1 MNYIKKIK
9 EVFNIENEFILN
21 STVENRTDNKSNDLI
36 LTGIASTTK
45 EPSLYGEIMTEEALQ
60 QMQEQ
65 AVNLPILEAHKGDGF
80 DNVIGVITNAYVENN
95 DLHIDFKILQN
106 HRQRIQ
112 ELLDNNV
119 PIGLS
124 IGAQAHIDQDTQQV
138 IGVTLIEVSL
148 TPVPANRVAHNTVRV
163 KEDYY
168 VGNCLHNICY
178 AMIKDNLN
186 MEDNNMV
193 EKEKKANPEVKDE
206 DSLTID
212 KVKDM
217 LDERFAE
224 EKEVLVATV
233 VEEVKTELKK
243 LNDKVEETFKIEDAV
258 KKEEK
263 KSKAKGESEEEEEEE
278 PKAGASEDNSES
290 EEKPEAEEEGEGE
303 GEGGASE
310 EEDEDKKKKDKKKVK
325 ESAPVI
331 DEDKIVESIT
341 ERILDSLGEKRDVT
355 GTKTEAALKNDSTE
369 KVEEAKPFTS
379 EEAAK
384 LIINDMNRRDPLAR
398 AINEAINQ

>member
-1 MNYIKKIK
+1 M
-9 EVFNIENEFILN
+9 FNIENKFVLN
-21 STVENRTDNKSNDLI
+21 SVVKNQTDNNNDDLI
-36 LTGIASTTK
+36 LTGIASTTR
-45 EPSLYGEIMTEEALQ
+45 EPSLYGEVMTEDALQ
-60 QMQEQ
+60 QMCQQ

-80 DNVIGVITNAYVENN
+80 DNVIGVITNAYVEDN

-106 HRQRIQ
+106 HRERIQ

-124 IGAQAHIDQDTQQV
+124 IGAQAMIEEDTQQV
-138 IGVTLIEVSL
+138 VGVTLIEVSL

-168 VGNCLHNICY
+168 TGDCLHGICY
-178 AMIKDNLN
+178 AMIKDNFKT
-186 MEDNNMV
+186 EDNNMA
-193 EKEKKANPEVKDE
+193 EEEKKVDVKEE

-258 KKEEK
+258 KNEK
-263 KSKAKGESEEEEEEE
+263 PKAKGESEKEDEEE
-278 PKAGASEDNSES
+278 PKADASD
-290 EEKPEAEEEGEGE
+290 EEKPEAEGEGE
-303 GEGGASE
+303 EGGASK
-310 EEDEDKKKKDKKKVK
+310 EEDEKKKDKEVK
-325 ESAPVI
+325 ASIEI

-355 GTKTEAALKNDSTE
+355 GTKTEVALKESTE
-369 KVEEAKPFTS
+369 EVEAKPFTS

>member
-112 ELLDNNV
+112 ELIDNNV

-178 AMIKDNLN
+178 AMIKDNFK

-193 EKEKKANPEVKDE
+193 EKEKKVNPEVKDE

-263 KSKAKGESEEEEEEE
+263 KSKAKGESEEEEEE

>member
-1 MNYIKKIK
+1 M
-9 EVFNIENEFILN
+9 FNIESKFILN
-21 STVENRTDNKSNDLI
+21 STVENKPDNNNDDLI

-45 EPSLYGEIMTEEALQ
+45 EPSLYGEIMTEDALQ
-60 QMQEQ
+60 QMCQQ

-80 DNVIGVITNAYVENN
+80 DNVIGVITNAYVEDN

-106 HRQRIQ
+106 HRERIQ

-124 IGAQAHIDQDTQQV
+124 IGAQAMIEEDTQQV
-138 IGVTLIEVSL
+138 VGVTLIEVSL
-148 TPVPANRVAHNTVRV
+148 TPVPANRVAHNTVKV

-168 VGNCLHNICY
+168 TGDCLHGICY

-193 EKEKKANPEVKDE
+193 EEEKKANPEVKEE

-258 KKEEK
+258 KNEK
-263 KSKAKGESEEEEEEE
+263 PKAKGKSEKEEEEE

-290 EEKPEAEEEGEGE
+290 EEKPEAEGEE
-303 GEGGASE
+303 EGGASE

-331 DEDKIVESIT
+331 DEDKIIESIT
-341 ERILDSLGEKRDVT
+341 ERILDSLGEKRDVSN
-355 GTKTEAALKNDSTE
+355 TKTEAVLKESADTQE
-369 KVEEAKPFTS
+369 DEVKPFTS

>member
-1 MNYIKKIK
+1 M
-9 EVFNIENEFILN
+9 FNIENKFILN
-21 STVENRTDNKSNDLI
+21 STVENKPDNNNDDLI

-45 EPSLYGEIMTEEALQ
+45 EPSLYGEVMTEDALQ
-60 QMQEQ
+60 QMCEQ

-80 DNVIGVITNAYVENN
+80 DNVIGVITNAYVEDN

-124 IGAQAHIDQDTQQV
+124 IGAQAMIEEDTQQV

-168 VGNCLHNICY
+168 TGDCLHGICY

-186 MEDNNMV
+186 MEDNNMA
-193 EKEKKANPEVKDE
+193 EEEKKVKSEEVVKE
-206 DSLTID
+206 ENDSLTID

-263 KSKAKGESEEEEEEE
+263 KPKEKGESEEEE
-278 PKAGASEDNSES
+278 PKAD
-290 EEKPEAEEEGEGE
+290 EEKPEAEEEGE

-310 EEDEDKKKKDKKKVK
+310 EEDEDKKKKDKKEVK

-355 GTKTEAALKNDSTE
+355 STKTEAALKESTE
-369 KVEEAKPFTS
+369 EVAEAKPFTS

-384 LIINDMNRRDPLAR
+384 LIINDMNKRDPLAR

>member
-1 MNYIKKIK
+1 M
-9 EVFNIENEFILN
+9 FNIENKFVLN
-21 STVENRTDNKSNDLI
+21 SVVKNQTDNNNDDLI

-45 EPSLYGEIMTEEALQ
+45 EPSLYGEVMTEDALQ
-60 QMQEQ
+60 QMCEQ

-80 DNVIGVITNAYVENN
+80 DNVIGVITNAYVEDN

-106 HRQRIQ
+106 HQQRIQ

-124 IGAQAHIDQDTQQV
+124 IGAQAMIEEDTQQV
-138 IGVTLIEVSL
+138 VGVTLIEVSL

-168 VGNCLHNICY
+168 TGDCLHGICY

-193 EKEKKANPEVKDE
+193 EEEKKANPEVKDE

-263 KSKAKGESEEEEEEE
+263 KPKAKGGASEEEEEE
-278 PKAGASEDNSES
+278 PKANGESEEKPEGES

-303 GEGGASE
+303 GGASKE
-310 EEDEDKKKKDKKKVK
+310 EEEDKKKKDKKKVK

-355 GTKTEAALKNDSTE
+355 GTKTEAALKNDSTTE
-369 KVEEAKPFTS
+369 VEEAKPFTS

>member
-1 MNYIKKIK
+1 M
-9 EVFNIENEFILN
+9 FNIKNKFILN
-21 STVENRTDNKSNDLI
+21 STVENKPDNESDELI

-45 EPSLYGEIMTEEALQ
+45 EPSLYGEVMTEEALN
-60 QMQEQ
+60 QMCQQ

-80 DNVIGVITNAYVENN
+80 DNVIGVITNAYVEDN

-124 IGAQAHIDQDTQQV
+124 IGAQAMIEEDTQQV

-168 VGNCLHNICY
+168 TGDCLHGICY

-186 MEDNNMV
+186 MEDNNMTG
-193 EKEKKANPEVKDE
+193 EEKKVKSEEEVKE
-206 DSLTID
+206 EEPLTID
-212 KVKDM
+212 KVKEM

-224 EKEVLVATV
+224 EKEALVATV

-243 LNDKVEETFKIEDAV
+243 EEEASEEKVEEAV
-258 KKEEK
+258 
-263 KSKAKGESEEEEEEE
+263 
-278 PKAGASEDNSES
+278 
-290 EEKPEAEEEGEGE
+290 EEKPEDEESKEGGSEGEGD
-303 GEGGASE
+303 SE
-310 EEDEDKKKKDKKKVK
+310 EDKEIKDA
-325 ESAPVI
+325 APVI
-331 DEDKIVESIT
+331 NEDKIIESIT

-355 GTKTEAALKNDSTE
+355 STKTEAALKNDSTE
-369 KVEEAKPFTS
+369 EVEEAKPFTS

-384 LIINDMNRRDPLAR
+384 LIINDMNRKDPLTR

>member
-1 MNYIKKIK
+1 M
-9 EVFNIENEFILN
+9 FNIENKFVLN
-21 STVENRTDNKSNDLI
+21 SVVKNQTDNNNDDLI

-45 EPSLYGEIMTEEALQ
+45 EPSLYGEVMTEDALQ
-60 QMQEQ
+60 QMCQQ

-80 DNVIGVITNAYVENN
+80 DNVIGVITNAYVEDN

-106 HRQRIQ
+106 HRERIQ
-112 ELLDNNV
+112 ELIDNNV

-124 IGAQAHIDQDTQQV
+124 IGAQAMIEEDTQQV
-138 IGVTLIEVSL
+138 VGVTLIEVSL
-148 TPVPANRVAHNTVRV
+148 TPVPANRVAHNTVKV

-168 VGNCLHNICY
+168 TGDCLHGICY
-178 AMIKDNLN
+178 QMIKDNLN

-193 EKEKKANPEVKDE
+193 EEEKKANPEVKEE

-263 KSKAKGESEEEEEEE
+263 KSKAKGESEEEEDEE

-290 EEKPEAEEEGEGE
+290 EEKPEAEGE
-303 GEGGASE
+303 GEGGASKEEE
-310 EEDEDKKKKDKKKVK
+310 EEDDKKKKDKKEVK

-369 KVEEAKPFTS
+369 EVEEAKPFTS

>member
-1 MNYIKKIK
+1 M
-9 EVFNIENEFILN
+9 FNIENKFVLN
-21 STVENRTDNKSNDLI
+21 SVVKNQTDNNNDDLI

-45 EPSLYGEIMTEEALQ
+45 EPSLYGEVMTEDALQ
-60 QMQEQ
+60 QMCEQ

-80 DNVIGVITNAYVENN
+80 DNVIGVITNAYVEDN

-106 HRQRIQ
+106 HRERIQ

-124 IGAQAHIDQDTQQV
+124 IGAQAMIEEDTQQV
-138 IGVTLIEVSL
+138 VGVTLIEVSL
-148 TPVPANRVAHNTVRV
+148 TPVPANRVAHNTVKV

-168 VGNCLHNICY
+168 TGDCLHGICY
-178 AMIKDNLN
+178 AMIKDNFK
-186 MEDNNMV
+186 MEDNNMAD
-193 EKEKKANPEVKDE
+193 EEKKVKSEDVKEE

-258 KKEEK
+258 KKEEEK
-263 KSKAKGESEEEEEEE
+263 KPKAKGESEEEEEE

-290 EEKPEAEEEGEGE
+290 EEKPEAEGEE
-303 GEGGASE
+303 EGGASE

-355 GTKTEAALKNDSTE
+355 GTKTETALKNDSTE
-369 KVEEAKPFTS
+369 EVEEAKPFTS

>member
-1 MNYIKKIK
+1 M
-9 EVFNIENEFILN
+9 FNIENEFILN

-95 DLHIDFKILQN
+95 DLHIYFKILQN

-112 ELLDNNV
+112 ELIDNNV

-148 TPVPANRVAHNTVRV
+148 TPVPANRVAHNTVKV

-186 MEDNNMV
+186 MEDNNMA
-193 EKEKKANPEVKDE
+193 EEEKKTNPEVKEE

-224 EKEVLVATV
+224 EKEVLIATV

-258 KKEEK
+258 KGEK
-263 KSKAKGESEEEEEEE
+263 KPKEEEE
-278 PKAGASEDNSES
+278 PKAGASD
-290 EEKPEAEEEGEGE
+290 EEKPEAEGEGE
-303 GEGGASE
+303 GEGASE
-310 EEDEDKKKKDKKKVK
+310 EEEDDKKKKDKKEVK

-331 DEDKIVESIT
+331 DEDKIIESIT

-355 GTKTEAALKNDSTE
+355 GTKTEAALKESTE
-369 KVEEAKPFTS
+369 EVADEVKPFTS

>member
-1 MNYIKKIK
+1 M
-9 EVFNIENEFILN
+9 FNIENEFILN

-80 DNVIGVITNAYVENN
+80 DNVIGVIINAYVENN

-148 TPVPANRVAHNTVRV
+148 TPVPANRVAHNTVKV

-193 EKEKKANPEVKDE
+193 EEEKKTNPEVKEE

-224 EKEVLVATV
+224 EKEVLIATV

-258 KKEEK
+258 KGEK
-263 KSKAKGESEEEEEEE
+263 KPKAKGESEEEEEEE
-278 PKAGASEDNSES
+278 PKAGASD
-290 EEKPEAEEEGEGE
+290 EEKPEAEGEGE
-303 GEGGASE
+303 GEGASE
-310 EEDEDKKKKDKKKVK
+310 EEDDNKKKKDKKEVK

-331 DEDKIVESIT
+331 DEDKIIESIT

-355 GTKTEAALKNDSTE
+355 GTKTEAALKESTE
-369 KVEEAKPFTS
+369 EVADEVKPFTS

>member
-1 MNYIKKIK
+1 MKNK
-9 EVFNIENEFILN
+9 FILN
-21 STVENRTDNKSNDLI
+21 AAVENKTSNESNDLI
-36 LTGIASTTK
+36 LTGIATTTK

-60 QMQEQ
+60 QMKEQ

-80 DNVIGVITNAYVENN
+80 DNVIGVITNAYVEDN

-106 HRQRIQ
+106 HRERIQ

-124 IGAQAHIDQDTQQV
+124 IGAQAMIEEDTQQV
-138 IGVTLIEVSL
+138 VGVTLIEVSL

-168 VGNCLHNICY
+168 TGDCLHGICY

-186 MEDNNMV
+186 MEDNNMA
-193 EKEKKANPEVKDE
+193 EEEKKVKSEDVKE
-206 DSLTID
+206 ENDSLTID

-263 KSKAKGESEEEEEEE
+263 KSKAKGESEEEEEE

-290 EEKPEAEEEGEGE
+290 EEKPEAEGEE
-303 GEGGASE
+303 EGGASE
-310 EEDEDKKKKDKKKVK
+310 EEDEDKKKKDKKEVK

-369 KVEEAKPFTS
+369 EVEEAKSFTS

>member
-1 MNYIKKIK
+1 M
-9 EVFNIENEFILN
+9 FNIESKFILN
-21 STVENRTDNKSNDLI
+21 STVENKPDNNNDDLI

-45 EPSLYGEIMTEEALQ
+45 EPSLYGEVMTEDALQ
-60 QMQEQ
+60 QMCEQ

-80 DNVIGVITNAYVENN
+80 DNVIGVITNAYVEDN

-124 IGAQAHIDQDTQQV
+124 IGAQAMIEEDTQQV

-168 VGNCLHNICY
+168 TGDCLHGICY

-193 EKEKKANPEVKDE
+193 KEEKKANPENVKEE

-258 KKEEK
+258 KNEK
-263 KSKAKGESEEEEEEE
+263 PKAKGGASEEEEEEE
-278 PKAGASEDNSES
+278 PKAGASGGDNSES
-290 EEKPEAEEEGEGE
+290 EEKPEAEEEEGE
-303 GEGGASE
+303 GEGGATE
-310 EEDEDKKKKDKKKVK
+310 EEDKKKTEVK

-355 GTKTEAALKNDSTE
+355 GTKTEAALKESTE
-369 KVEEAKPFTS
+369 EVADEVKPFTS

-384 LIINDMNRRDPLAR
+384 LIINDMNKKDPLAR

>member
-1 MNYIKKIK
+1 M
-9 EVFNIENEFILN
+9 FNIENKFVLN
-21 STVENRTDNKSNDLI
+21 SVVKNQTDNNNDDLI

-45 EPSLYGEIMTEEALQ
+45 EPSLYGEVMTEDALQ
-60 QMQEQ
+60 QMCQQ

-80 DNVIGVITNAYVENN
+80 DNVIGVITNAYVEDN

-124 IGAQAHIDQDTQQV
+124 IGAQAMIEEDTQQV
-138 IGVTLIEVSL
+138 VGVTLIEVSL

-168 VGNCLHNICY
+168 TGDCLHGICY
-178 AMIKDNLN
+178 AMIKDNLK

-193 EKEKKANPEVKDE
+193 DEEKKANPEVKEE

-290 EEKPEAEEEGEGE
+290 EEKPEAEGE
-303 GEGGASE
+303 GEGGASKE
-310 EEDEDKKKKDKKKVK
+310 EEEEEDKKKKDKEVK
-325 ESAPVI
+325 ASIEI

-355 GTKTEAALKNDSTE
+355 STKTEAALKNDSTE
-369 KVEEAKPFTS
+369 EVEEAKPFTS

>member
-1 MNYIKKIK
+1 M
-9 EVFNIENEFILN
+9 FNIENKFVLN
-21 STVENRTDNKSNDLI
+21 SVVKNKPDNNNDDLI

-45 EPSLYGEIMTEEALQ
+45 EPSLYGEVMTEDALQ
-60 QMQEQ
+60 QMCEQ

-80 DNVIGVITNAYVENN
+80 DNVIGVITNAYVEDN

-124 IGAQAHIDQDTQQV
+124 IGAQAMIEEDTQQV

-168 VGNCLHNICY
+168 TGDCLHGICY

-186 MEDNNMV
+186 MEDNNMA
-193 EKEKKANPEVKDE
+193 EEEKKVKSEEVVKE
-206 DSLTID
+206 ENDSLTID

-263 KSKAKGESEEEEEEE
+263 KPKEKGESEEEE
-278 PKAGASEDNSES
+278 PKAD
-290 EEKPEAEEEGEGE
+290 EEKPEAEEEGE

-310 EEDEDKKKKDKKKVK
+310 EEDEDKKKKDKKEVK

-355 GTKTEAALKNDSTE
+355 GTKTEAVLKESTDTQE
-369 KVEEAKPFTS
+369 DEVKPFTS

-398 AINEAINQ
+398 AINEARNQ

>member
-1 MNYIKKIK
+1 M
-9 EVFNIENEFILN
+9 FNIESKFILN
-21 STVENRTDNKSNDLI
+21 STVENKPDNKSDELI

-45 EPSLYGEIMTEEALQ
+45 EPSLYGEIMTEDALQ
-60 QMQEQ
+60 QMQKQ

-80 DNVIGVITNAYVENN
+80 DNVIGVITNAYVEDN

-112 ELLDNNV
+112 ELIDNNV

-124 IGAQAHIDQDTQQV
+124 IGAQAMIEEDTQQV

-148 TPVPANRVAHNTVRV
+148 TPVPANRVAHNTVKV

-168 VGNCLHNICY
+168 IGNCLHNICY
-178 AMIKDNLN
+178 TMIKDNLN
-186 MEDNNMV
+186 MEDNNMAE
-193 EKEKKANPEVKDE
+193 EKNKVKSEEVVVKEE

-258 KKEEK
+258 KKEEEK
-263 KSKAKGESEEEEEEE
+263 KPKAKGESEEEEEE

-290 EEKPEAEEEGEGE
+290 EEKPEAEGEG
-303 GEGGASE
+303 ASKE
-310 EEDEDKKKKDKKKVK
+310 EEDKKKKEVK
-325 ESAPVI
+325 ASIEI

-341 ERILDSLGEKRDVT
+341 ERILDSLGEKRDVSD
-355 GTKTEAALKNDSTE
+355 TKTEAALKNDSTE
-369 KVEEAKPFTS
+369 EVEEAKPFTS

>member
-1 MNYIKKIK
+1 M
-9 EVFNIENEFILN
+9 FNIENKFVLN
-21 STVENRTDNKSNDLI
+21 SVVKNNQTDNNNDDLI

-45 EPSLYGEIMTEEALQ
+45 EPSLYGEIMTEDALE
-60 QMQEQ
+60 QMCQQ

-80 DNVIGVITNAYVENN
+80 DNVIGVITNAYVEDN

-106 HRQRIQ
+106 HRERIQ

-124 IGAQAHIDQDTQQV
+124 IGAQAMIEEDTQQV
-138 IGVTLIEVSL
+138 VGVTLIEVSL

-168 VGNCLHNICY
+168 TGDCLHGICY
-178 AMIKDNLN
+178 AMIKDNFKTEDKN
-186 MEDNNMV
+186 MAE
-193 EKEKKANPEVKDE
+193 EEKKVNPEVKE
-206 DSLTID
+206 EEPLTID
-212 KVKDM
+212 KVKEM

-224 EKEVLVATV
+224 EKESLVATV

-243 LNDKVEETFKIEDAV
+243 EEEA
-258 KKEEK
+258 
-263 KSKAKGESEEEEEEE
+263 SEEEIKEEVKEKPEEEEKE
-278 PKAGASEDNSES
+278 PKAGASD
-290 EEKPEAEEEGEGE
+290 EEPEAEGEGE
-303 GEGGASE
+303 GEGASKE
-310 EEDEDKKKKDKKKVK
+310 EEDEDKKKKEVK

-331 DEDKIVESIT
+331 DEDKIIESIT

-355 GTKTEAALKNDSTE
+355 GTKTEVALKESTTE
-369 KVEEAKPFTS
+369 VADEVKPFTS

-384 LIINDMNRRDPLAR
+384 LIINDMNKKDPLAR
-398 AINEAINQ
+398 AINEALNQ

>member
-1 MNYIKKIK
+1 M
-9 EVFNIENEFILN
+9 FNIENKFVLN
-21 STVENRTDNKSNDLI
+21 SVVKNQTDNNNDDLI

-45 EPSLYGEIMTEEALQ
+45 EPSLYGEVMTEDALQ
-60 QMQEQ
+60 QMCEQ

-80 DNVIGVITNAYVENN
+80 DNVIGVITNAYVEDN

-124 IGAQAHIDQDTQQV
+124 IGAQAMIEEDTQQV
-138 IGVTLIEVSL
+138 VGVTLIEVSL

-168 VGNCLHNICY
+168 TGDCLHGICY
-178 AMIKDNLN
+178 AMIKDNFKT
-186 MEDNNMV
+186 EENNMA
-193 EKEKKANPEVKDE
+193 EEEKKVNPEEVVKE
-206 DSLTID
+206 ENDSLTID

-263 KSKAKGESEEEEEEE
+263 KSKAKGESEEEEDEE

-290 EEKPEAEEEGEGE
+290 EEKPEAEGEAEGEG
-303 GEGGASE
+303 ASK
-310 EEDEDKKKKDKKKVK
+310 EEDEDKNKKDKKEVK

-369 KVEEAKPFTS
+369 EVADEVKPFTS

>member
-1 MNYIKKIK
+1 M
-9 EVFNIENEFILN
+9 ENKFILN
-21 STVENRTDNKSNDLI
+21 SRVENRTDNKSDDLI

-45 EPSLYGEIMTEEALQ
+45 EPSLYGEIMSEDALQ
-60 QMQEQ
+60 QMCQQ

-80 DNVIGVITNAYVENN
+80 DNVIGVITNAYVEDN

-124 IGAQAHIDQDTQQV
+124 IGAQAMIEEDTQQV

-168 VGNCLHNICY
+168 TGDCLHGICY

-186 MEDNNMV
+186 MEDNNMI
-193 EKEKKANPEVKDE
+193 EEEKKINPDEVKE

-212 KVKDM
+212 KLKEM

-258 KKEEK
+258 KKEEEK
-263 KSKAKGESEEEEEEE
+263 PKAKGESEEEEEE
-278 PKAGASEDNSES
+278 DES
-290 EEKPEAEEEGEGE
+290 EEKPEEEGEG
-303 GEGGASE
+303 ASE
-310 EEDEDKKKKDKKKVK
+310 EEDKKKKDKEVK
-325 ESAPVI
+325 ASIEI
-331 DEDKIVESIT
+331 DEDKIIDSIT
-341 ERILDSLGEKRDVT
+341 ERILDSLGEKRDVS
-355 GTKTEAALKNDSTE
+355 GTKTETALKES
-369 KVEEAKPFTS
+369 VEEEVEVKPFTS

-384 LIINDMNRRDPLAR
+384 LIINDMNRKDPLAR
-398 AINEAINQ
+398 AINEAINK

>member
-1 MNYIKKIK
+1 M
-9 EVFNIENEFILN
+9 FNIENKFVLN
-21 STVENRTDNKSNDLI
+21 SVVKNQTDNNNDDLI

-45 EPSLYGEIMTEEALQ
+45 EPSLYGEVMTEDALQ
-60 QMQEQ
+60 QMCEQ

-80 DNVIGVITNAYVENN
+80 DNVIGVITNAYVEDN

-112 ELLDNNV
+112 ELIDNNV

-124 IGAQAHIDQDTQQV
+124 IGAQAMIEEDTQQV
-138 IGVTLIEVSL
+138 VGVTLIEVSL

-168 VGNCLHNICY
+168 TGDCLHGICY

-186 MEDNNMV
+186 MEDNNMA
-193 EKEKKANPEVKDE
+193 EEEKKVNPKVDVKEE

-212 KVKDM
+212 KVKNM

-243 LNDKVEETFKIEDAV
+243 LNGKVEETFKIEDAV
-258 KKEEK
+258 KEDK
-263 KSKAKGESEEEEEEE
+263 KKAKGESEEEEEEK
-278 PKAGASEDNSES
+278 PKAGASG
-290 EEKPEAEEEGEGE
+290 EEKPEAEEEGEG
-303 GEGGASE
+303 GASKE
-310 EEDEDKKKKDKKKVK
+310 EEDKKKKDKKEVK

-341 ERILDSLGEKRDVT
+341 ERILDSLGEKRNVT
-355 GTKTEAALKNDSTE
+355 GTKTEAALKNDSTTE
-369 KVEEAKPFTS
+369 VEEAKPFTS

>member
-1 MNYIKKIK
+1 M
-9 EVFNIENEFILN
+9 FNIKNKFVLN
-21 STVENRTDNKSNDLI
+21 SVVKNQTDNNNDDLI

-45 EPSLYGEIMTEEALQ
+45 EPSLYGEIMTEDALQ
-60 QMQEQ
+60 QMCQQ

-80 DNVIGVITNAYVENN
+80 ENVIGVITNAYVENN
-95 DLHIDFKILQN
+95 DLHIDFKILEN

-124 IGAQAHIDQDTQQV
+124 IGAQAMIDQDTQQV
-138 IGVTLIEVSL
+138 IGVTLIEVSI

-168 VGNCLHNICY
+168 TGDCLHGICY

-193 EKEKKANPEVKDE
+193 EEGKKVNPDVKEEN

-258 KKEEK
+258 KKEKGE
-263 KSKAKGESEEEEEEE
+263 SKAKGESEGDESKAKGKSDDDKD
-278 PKAGASEDNSES
+278 PKADASG
-290 EEKPEAEEEGEGE
+290 EEKPEGDESGEGE
-303 GEGGASE
+303 GASE
-310 EEDEDKKKKDKKKVK
+310 EDEEDDKKKKNR
-325 ESAPVI
+325 EIENSIEI
-331 DEDKIVESIT
+331 DEDKIINSIT
-341 ERILDSLGEKRDVT
+341 ERILDSLGEKRDVS

-369 KVEEAKPFTS
+369 EVEEAKPFTS

>member
-1 MNYIKKIK
+1 M
-9 EVFNIENEFILN
+9 FNIESKFILN
-21 STVENRTDNKSNDLI
+21 STVENKPDNNNDDLI

-45 EPSLYGEIMTEEALQ
+45 EPSLYGEVMTEDALQ
-60 QMQEQ
+60 QMCEQ

-80 DNVIGVITNAYVENN
+80 DNVIGVITNAYVEDN

-124 IGAQAHIDQDTQQV
+124 IGAQAMIEEDTQQV

-168 VGNCLHNICY
+168 TGDCLHGICY

-186 MEDNNMV
+186 MEDNNMA
-193 EKEKKANPEVKDE
+193 EEEKKVKSEEVVKE
-206 DSLTID
+206 ENDSLTID

-263 KSKAKGESEEEEEEE
+263 KPKAKGESEKEEEEE
-278 PKAGASEDNSES
+278 PKQTGTASEE
-290 EEKPEAEEEGEGE
+290 PEAEGEGE

-310 EEDEDKKKKDKKKVK
+310 EEDEDKKKKDKKEVK

-355 GTKTEAALKNDSTE
+355 GTKTEAVLKESTDTQE
-369 KVEEAKPFTS
+369 DEVKPFTS

-384 LIINDMNRRDPLAR
+384 LIINDMNKRDPLAR
-398 AINEAINQ
+398 AINEARNQ

>member
-1 MNYIKKIK
+1 M
-9 EVFNIENEFILN
+9 IEE
-21 STVENRTDNKSNDLI
+21 
-36 LTGIASTTK
+36 
-45 EPSLYGEIMTEEALQ
+45 
-60 QMQEQ
+60 
-65 AVNLPILEAHKGDGF
+65 
-80 DNVIGVITNAYVENN
+80 
-95 DLHIDFKILQN
+95 
-106 HRQRIQ
+106 
-112 ELLDNNV
+112 
-119 PIGLS
+119 
-124 IGAQAHIDQDTQQV
+124 DTQQV

-168 VGNCLHNICY
+168 TGDCLHGICY

-186 MEDNNMV
+186 MEDNNMA
-193 EKEKKANPEVKDE
+193 EEEKKVNPEDVKEE

-258 KKEEK
+258 KNEK
-263 KSKAKGESEEEEEEE
+263 PKAKGKSEEEEEE
-278 PKAGASEDNSES
+278 PKQTGTASEE
-290 EEKPEAEEEGEGE
+290 PEAEGEGE
-303 GEGGASE
+303 GEGGASKE
-310 EEDEDKKKKDKKKVK
+310 EEDKKKKQVK

-341 ERILDSLGEKRDVT
+341 ERILDSLGEKRNVT
-355 GTKTEAALKNDSTE
+355 GTKTEAALKESTE
-369 KVEEAKPFTS
+369 EVADEVKPFTS

-384 LIINDMNRRDPLAR
+384 LIINDMNKRDPLAR

>member
-1 MNYIKKIK
+1 M
-9 EVFNIENEFILN
+9 FNIKNKFVLN
-21 STVENRTDNKSNDLI
+21 SVVKNQTDNNNDDLI

-45 EPSLYGEIMTEEALQ
+45 EPSLYGEIMTEEALN
-60 QMQEQ
+60 QMCEQ

-80 DNVIGVITNAYVENN
+80 DNVIGVITNAYVEDN

-106 HRQRIQ
+106 HQERIQ
-112 ELLDNNV
+112 ELIDNNV

-124 IGAQAHIDQDTQQV
+124 IGAQAMIEEDTQQV
-138 IGVTLIEVSL
+138 VGITLIEVSL
-148 TPVPANRVAHNTVRV
+148 TPVPANRAAHNTVHV

-168 VGNCLHNICY
+168 TGDCLHGICY
-178 AMIKDNLN
+178 AMIKDN

-193 EKEKKANPEVKDE
+193 EEEKKTNPEVKEE

-224 EKEVLVATV
+224 EKEVLIATV

-258 KKEEK
+258 KGEK
-263 KSKAKGESEEEEEEE
+263 KPKAKGEGASEEEEEEE
-278 PKAGASEDNSES
+278 PKQTGTASD
-290 EEKPEAEEEGEGE
+290 EEPEEAEGEG
-303 GEGGASE
+303 ASKE
-310 EEDEDKKKKDKKKVK
+310 EEDEDKKKKEVK

-331 DEDKIVESIT
+331 DEDKIIESIT

-355 GTKTEAALKNDSTE
+355 GTKTEVALKNDSTE

-384 LIINDMNRRDPLAR
+384 LIINDMNKKDPLAR
-398 AINEAINQ
+398 AINEAMNQ

>member
-1 MNYIKKIK
+1 M
-9 EVFNIENEFILN
+9 FNIENKFVLN
-21 STVENRTDNKSNDLI
+21 SVVKNQTDNNKDDLI

-45 EPSLYGEIMTEEALQ
+45 EPSLYGEVMTEDALQ
-60 QMQEQ
+60 QMCEQ

-80 DNVIGVITNAYVENN
+80 DNVIGVITNAYVEDN

-106 HRQRIQ
+106 HRERIQ
-112 ELLDNNV
+112 ELIDNNV

-124 IGAQAHIDQDTQQV
+124 IGAQAMIEEDTQQV
-138 IGVTLIEVSL
+138 VGVTLIEVSL
-148 TPVPANRVAHNTVRV
+148 TPVPANRVAHNTVKV

-168 VGNCLHNICY
+168 TGDCLHGICY
-178 AMIKDNLN
+178 AMIKDNFK
-186 MEDNNMV
+186 MEDNNMAD
-193 EKEKKANPEVKDE
+193 EEKKVNPNVGEVKE
-206 DSLTID
+206 EEPLTID
-212 KVKDM
+212 KVKEM

-224 EKEVLVATV
+224 EKEALVATV

-243 LNDKVEETFKIEDAV
+243 QEEASEEEI
-258 KKEEK
+258 KEEVK
-263 KSKAKGESEEEEEEE
+263 EKPEEEEEEK

-290 EEKPEAEEEGEGE
+290 EEKPEAEGEG
-303 GEGGASE
+303 ASKE
-310 EEDEDKKKKDKKKVK
+310 EEDKKKKEVK
-325 ESAPVI
+325 ASIEI

-341 ERILDSLGEKRDVT
+341 ERILDSLGEKRDVSD
-355 GTKTEAALKNDSTE
+355 TKTEAALKNDSTE
-369 KVEEAKPFTS
+369 EVEEAKPFTS

>member
-1 MNYIKKIK
+1 M
-9 EVFNIENEFILN
+9 FNIKNKFILN
-21 STVENRTDNKSNDLI
+21 STVENKTDNKSDDLI

-45 EPSLYGEIMTEEALQ
+45 EPSLYGEIMSEDALQ
-60 QMQEQ
+60 QMCEQ

-80 DNVIGVITNAYVENN
+80 DNVIGVITNAYVEDN

-124 IGAQAHIDQDTQQV
+124 IGAQAMIEEGTQQV
-138 IGVTLIEVSL
+138 VGVTLIEVSL

-168 VGNCLHNICY
+168 TGDCLHGICY
-178 AMIKDNLN
+178 AMIKDNFK
-186 MEDNNMV
+186 MEDNNMA
-193 EKEKKANPEVKDE
+193 EEEKKVNPENVKEE

-258 KKEEK
+258 KKEEEK
-263 KSKAKGESEEEEEEE
+263 
-278 PKAGASEDNSES
+278 PKAGASGEEKPEGES

-303 GEGGASE
+303 GGASKE
-310 EEDEDKKKKDKKKVK
+310 EEDKKKKDKKKVK

-355 GTKTEAALKNDSTE
+355 GTKTEAALKNDSTTE
-369 KVEEAKPFTS
+369 VEEAKPFTS

-398 AINEAINQ
+398 AINEARNQ

>member
-1 MNYIKKIK
+1 M
-9 EVFNIENEFILN
+9 FNIKNKFVLN
-21 STVENRTDNKSNDLI
+21 SVVKNQTDNNNDDLI

-45 EPSLYGEIMTEEALQ
+45 EPSLYGEVMTEDALR
-60 QMQEQ
+60 QMCEQ

-80 DNVIGVITNAYVENN
+80 DNVIGVITNAYVEDN

-124 IGAQAHIDQDTQQV
+124 IGAQAMIEEDTQQV
-138 IGVTLIEVSL
+138 VGVTLIEVSL

-168 VGNCLHNICY
+168 TGDCLHGICY
-178 AMIKDNLN
+178 AMIKDN
-186 MEDNNMV
+186 MEDNNMAK
-193 EKEKKANPEVKDE
+193 EEKKVKSEEVKE
-206 DSLTID
+206 ENDSLTID

-258 KKEEK
+258 KKEDE
-263 KSKAKGESEEEEEEE
+263 KSKAKGESEEDEEE
-278 PKAGASEDNSES
+278 PKADASG
-290 EEKPEAEEEGEGE
+290 EEKPEAEGE
-303 GEGGASE
+303 GEGGASGE
-310 EEDEDKKKKDKKKVK
+310 EEDKKEVK

-341 ERILDSLGEKRDVT
+341 ERILDSLGEKRDVS
-355 GTKTEAALKNDSTE
+355 GTKTEAALQESTE
-369 KVEEAKPFTS
+369 EVADEVKPFTS

-384 LIINDMNRRDPLAR
+384 LIINDMNRKDPLAR

>member
-1 MNYIKKIK
+1 M
-9 EVFNIENEFILN
+9 FNIENEFILN

-80 DNVIGVITNAYVENN
+80 DNVIGVIINAYVENN

-112 ELLDNNV
+112 ELIDNNV

-148 TPVPANRVAHNTVRV
+148 TPVPANRVAHNTVKV

-193 EKEKKANPEVKDE
+193 EEEKKTNPEVKEE

-224 EKEVLVATV
+224 EKEVLIATV

-258 KKEEK
+258 KGEK
-263 KSKAKGESEEEEEEE
+263 KPKEEEE
-278 PKAGASEDNSES
+278 PKAGASD
-290 EEKPEAEEEGEGE
+290 EEKPEAEGEGE
-303 GEGGASE
+303 GEGASE
-310 EEDEDKKKKDKKKVK
+310 EEDDDKKKKDKKEVK

-331 DEDKIVESIT
+331 DEDKIIESIT

-355 GTKTEAALKNDSTE
+355 GTKTEAALKESTE
-369 KVEEAKPFTS
+369 EVADEVKPFTS

>member
-1 MNYIKKIK
+1 M
-9 EVFNIENEFILN
+9 FNIKDKFILN
-21 STVENRTDNKSNDLI
+21 STVENKTDNKSDDLI

-45 EPSLYGEIMTEEALQ
+45 EPSLYGEVMTEDALQ
-60 QMQEQ
+60 QMCQQ

-80 DNVIGVITNAYVENN
+80 DNVIGVITNAYVEDN

-124 IGAQAHIDQDTQQV
+124 IGAQAMIEEDTQQV

-148 TPVPANRVAHNTVRV
+148 TPVPANRVAHNTVKV

-168 VGNCLHNICY
+168 TGDCLHGICY

-186 MEDNNMV
+186 MEDNNMA
-193 EKEKKANPEVKDE
+193 EEEKKVKSEDVKE
-206 DSLTID
+206 ENDSLTID

-263 KSKAKGESEEEEEEE
+263 KPKAKGESEEGEEK
-278 PKAGASEDNSES
+278 PKAGASG
-290 EEKPEAEEEGEGE
+290 EEKPEAEGE

-310 EEDEDKKKKDKKKVK
+310 EEDDKKKKDKKEVK

-331 DEDKIVESIT
+331 DEDKIVNSIT

-369 KVEEAKPFTS
+369 EVEEAKPFTS

-384 LIINDMNRRDPLAR
+384 LIIKQFHIFFLLNYYQYVIVDIHLKL
-398 AINEAINQ
+398 Q

>member
-1 MNYIKKIK
+1 M
-9 EVFNIENEFILN
+9 FNIENKFVLN
-21 STVENRTDNKSNDLI
+21 SVVKNQTDNNNDDLI

-45 EPSLYGEIMTEEALQ
+45 EPSLYGEVMTEDALQ
-60 QMQEQ
+60 QMCEQ

-80 DNVIGVITNAYVENN
+80 DNVIGVITNAYVEDN

-106 HRQRIQ
+106 HRERIQ

-124 IGAQAHIDQDTQQV
+124 IGAQAMIEEDTQQV
-138 IGVTLIEVSL
+138 VGVTLIEVSL
-148 TPVPANRVAHNTVRV
+148 TPVPANRVAHNTVKV

-168 VGNCLHNICY
+168 TGDCLHGICY
-178 AMIKDNLN
+178 TMIKDNFK
-186 MEDNNMV
+186 MEDNNMAD
-193 EKEKKANPEVKDE
+193 EEKKVKSEDVKE
-206 DSLTID
+206 ENDSLTID

-258 KKEEK
+258 KKEEEK
-263 KSKAKGESEEEEEEE
+263 KPKAKGESEEEEEE

-290 EEKPEAEEEGEGE
+290 EEKPEAEGEE
-303 GEGGASE
+303 EGGASK

-355 GTKTEAALKNDSTE
+355 GTKTETALKNDSTE
-369 KVEEAKPFTS
+369 EVEEAKPFTS

>member
-1 MNYIKKIK
+1 
-9 EVFNIENEFILN
+9 
-21 STVENRTDNKSNDLI
+21 
-36 LTGIASTTK
+36 
-45 EPSLYGEIMTEEALQ
+45 MTEEALQ

-80 DNVIGVITNAYVENN
+80 DNVIGVIINAYVENN

-148 TPVPANRVAHNTVRV
+148 TPVPANRVAHNTVKV

-193 EKEKKANPEVKDE
+193 EEEKKTNPEVKEE

-224 EKEVLVATV
+224 EKEVLIATV

-258 KKEEK
+258 KGEK
-263 KSKAKGESEEEEEEE
+263 KPKEEEE
-278 PKAGASEDNSES
+278 PKAGASD
-290 EEKPEAEEEGEGE
+290 EEKPEAEGEGE
-303 GEGGASE
+303 GEGASE
-310 EEDEDKKKKDKKKVK
+310 EEDDDKKKKDKKEVK

-331 DEDKIVESIT
+331 DEDKIIESIT

-355 GTKTEAALKNDSTE
+355 GTKTEAALKESTE
-369 KVEEAKPFTS
+369 EVADEVKPFTS

>member
-1 MNYIKKIK
+1 MAEEEKK
-9 EVFNIENEFILN
+9 
-21 STVENRTDNKSNDLI
+21 
-36 LTGIASTTK
+36 
-45 EPSLYGEIMTEEALQ
+45 
-60 QMQEQ
+60 
-65 AVNLPILEAHKGDGF
+65 VNPKD
-80 DNVIGVITNAYVENN
+80 
-95 DLHIDFKILQN
+95 
-106 HRQRIQ
+106 
-112 ELLDNNV
+112 
-119 PIGLS
+119 
-124 IGAQAHIDQDTQQV
+124 
-138 IGVTLIEVSL
+138 
-148 TPVPANRVAHNTVRV
+148 V
-163 KEDYY
+163 KEE
-168 VGNCLHNICY
+168 N
-178 AMIKDNLN
+178 
-186 MEDNNMV
+186 
-193 EKEKKANPEVKDE
+193 

-258 KKEEK
+258 KKEE
-263 KSKAKGESEEEEEEE
+263 EE

-290 EEKPEAEEEGEGE
+290 EEKPEAEE
-303 GEGGASE
+303 GEGGASKE
-310 EEDEDKKKKDKKKVK
+310 EEDKKKKDKKEVK

-369 KVEEAKPFTS
+369 EVEEAKPFTS

>member
-1 MNYIKKIK
+1 M
-9 EVFNIENEFILN
+9 FNIKNKFILN
-21 STVENRTDNKSNDLI
+21 STVENKPDNKSDDLI

-45 EPSLYGEIMTEEALQ
+45 EPSLYGEIMTEDALQ
-60 QMQEQ
+60 QMCQQ
-65 AVNLPILEAHKGDGF
+65 AVNLPILESHKGDGL
-80 DNVIGVITNAYVENN
+80 DNVIGVITNAYVEDN
-95 DLHIDFKILQN
+95 DLHIDFKILSN
-106 HRQRIQ
+106 HRERI
-112 ELLDNNV
+112 EDLLNNGV

-124 IGAQAHIDQDTQQV
+124 IGAQGMIDTDTQQV
-138 IGVTLIEVSL
+138 IGITLLEVSL
-148 TPVPANRVAHNTVRV
+148 TPVPANRVAHNTVHV

-168 VGNCLHNICY
+168 TGDCLHGICY

-193 EKEKKANPEVKDE
+193 DEEKKTNPEVKE
-206 DSLTID
+206 KDSLTID
-212 KVKDM
+212 KIKDM

-258 KKEEK
+258 KEDK
-263 KSKAKGESEEEEEEE
+263 KKPKGEDEEEEK

-290 EEKPEAEEEGEGE
+290 EEKPEVEEGGE
-303 GEGGASE
+303 GEGGASKE
-310 EEDEDKKKKDKKKVK
+310 EEDKKKKENKKVK

-331 DEDKIVESIT
+331 DEDKIINSIT

-355 GTKTEAALKNDSTE
+355 GTKTETALKNDLTE
-369 KVEEAKPFTS
+369 EVEEAKPFTS

-384 LIINDMNRRDPLAR
+384 LIINDMNKRDPLAR

>member
-1 MNYIKKIK
+1 M
-9 EVFNIENEFILN
+9 FNIKNKFVLN
-21 STVENRTDNKSNDLI
+21 SVVKNQTDNNNDDLI

-45 EPSLYGEIMTEEALQ
+45 EPSLYGEIMTEDALQ
-60 QMQEQ
+60 QMCQQ

-80 DNVIGVITNAYVENN
+80 ENVIGVITNAYVENN
-95 DLHIDFKILQN
+95 DLHIDFKILEN

-124 IGAQAHIDQDTQQV
+124 IGAQAMIDQDTQQV
-138 IGVTLIEVSL
+138 IGVTLIEVSI

-168 VGNCLHNICY
+168 TGDCLHGICY

-193 EKEKKANPEVKDE
+193 EEGKKVNPDVKEEN

-212 KVKDM
+212 KIKDM

-224 EKEVLVATV
+224 EKEVLIATV

-258 KKEEK
+258 KKEKGE
-263 KSKAKGESEEEEEEE
+263 SKAKGESEEEDEE
-278 PKAGASEDNSES
+278 PKAKGEEPKGDASG
-290 EEKPEAEEEGEGE
+290 EEKPEAEGE

-310 EEDEDKKKKDKKKVK
+310 EEDDKKKKDKKEVK

-341 ERILDSLGEKRDVT
+341 EKILDSLGEKRDVT
-355 GTKTEAALKNDSTE
+355 GTKTEEALKNDSTE
-369 KVEEAKPFTS
+369 EVEEAKPFTS

>member
-1 MNYIKKIK
+1 
-9 EVFNIENEFILN
+9 
-21 STVENRTDNKSNDLI
+21 
-36 LTGIASTTK
+36 
-45 EPSLYGEIMTEEALQ
+45 
-60 QMQEQ
+60 
-65 AVNLPILEAHKGDGF
+65 
-80 DNVIGVITNAYVENN
+80 
-95 DLHIDFKILQN
+95 
-106 HRQRIQ
+106 
-112 ELLDNNV
+112 
-119 PIGLS
+119 
-124 IGAQAHIDQDTQQV
+124 
-138 IGVTLIEVSL
+138 
-148 TPVPANRVAHNTVRV
+148 
-163 KEDYY
+163 
-168 VGNCLHNICY
+168 
-178 AMIKDNLN
+178 
-186 MEDNNMV
+186 MV
-193 EKEKKANPEVKDE
+193 EEEKKANPEVKEE

-263 KSKAKGESEEEEEEE
+263 KSKAKGESEEKEDEE

-290 EEKPEAEEEGEGE
+290 EEKPEAEGE
-303 GEGGASE
+303 GEGGASKEEE
-310 EEDEDKKKKDKKKVK
+310 EEDDKKKKDKKEVK

-369 KVEEAKPFTS
+369 EVEEAKPFTS

>member
-1 MNYIKKIK
+1 M
-9 EVFNIENEFILN
+9 FNIENKFVLN
-21 STVENRTDNKSNDLI
+21 SVVKNQTDNNNDDLI
-36 LTGIASTTK
+36 LTGIASTTR
-45 EPSLYGEIMTEEALQ
+45 EPSLYGEVMTEDALQ
-60 QMQEQ
+60 QMCQQ

-80 DNVIGVITNAYVENN
+80 DNVIGVITNAYVEDN

-106 HRQRIQ
+106 HRERIQ

-124 IGAQAHIDQDTQQV
+124 IGAQAMIEEDTQQV
-138 IGVTLIEVSL
+138 VGVTLIEVSL

-168 VGNCLHNICY
+168 TGDCLHGICY
-178 AMIKDNLN
+178 AMIKDNFKT
-186 MEDNNMV
+186 EDNNMA
-193 EKEKKANPEVKDE
+193 EEEKKVDVKEE

-258 KKEEK
+258 KNEK
-263 KSKAKGESEEEEEEE
+263 PKAKGESEKEDEEE
-278 PKAGASEDNSES
+278 PKADASD
-290 EEKPEAEEEGEGE
+290 EEKPEAEGEGE
-303 GEGGASE
+303 EGGASK
-310 EEDEDKKKKDKKKVK
+310 EEDEKKKDKEVK
-325 ESAPVI
+325 ASIEI

-341 ERILDSLGEKRDVT
+341 ERILDSLGEKRNVT
-355 GTKTEAALKNDSTE
+355 GTKTEVALKESTE
-369 KVEEAKPFTS
+369 EVEAKPFTS

>member
-1 MNYIKKIK
+1 M
-9 EVFNIENEFILN
+9 FNIENKFVLN
-21 STVENRTDNKSNDLI
+21 SVVKNQTDNNNDDLI

-45 EPSLYGEIMTEEALQ
+45 EPSLYGEVMTEDALQ
-60 QMQEQ
+60 QMCEQ

-80 DNVIGVITNAYVENN
+80 DNVIGVITNAYVEDN

-112 ELLDNNV
+112 ELIDNNV

-124 IGAQAHIDQDTQQV
+124 IGAQAMIEEDTQQV
-138 IGVTLIEVSL
+138 VGVTLIEVSL

-168 VGNCLHNICY
+168 TGDCLHGICY

-193 EKEKKANPEVKDE
+193 EEEKKANPEVKEE

-263 KSKAKGESEEEEEEE
+263 KSKAKGESEEEEEEK
-278 PKAGASEDNSES
+278 PKAGASGDNSES
-290 EEKPEAEEEGEGE
+290 EEKPEAEGEGE

-310 EEDEDKKKKDKKKVK
+310 EEDEDKKKKQVK

-341 ERILDSLGEKRDVT
+341 ERILDSLGEKRDVS
-355 GTKTEAALKNDSTE
+355 GTKTEAALQESTE
-369 KVEEAKPFTS
+369 EVANEVKPFTS

-384 LIINDMNRRDPLAR
+384 LIINDMNKRDPLAR

>member
-1 MNYIKKIK
+1 M
-9 EVFNIENEFILN
+9 FNIENKFVLN
-21 STVENRTDNKSNDLI
+21 SVVKNQTDNNKDDLI

-45 EPSLYGEIMTEEALQ
+45 EPSLYGEVMTEDALQ
-60 QMQEQ
+60 QMCEQ

-80 DNVIGVITNAYVENN
+80 DNVIGVITNAYVEDN

-112 ELLDNNV
+112 ELIDNNV

-124 IGAQAHIDQDTQQV
+124 IGAQAMIEEDTQQV

-148 TPVPANRVAHNTVRV
+148 TPVPANRVAHNTVKV

-168 VGNCLHNICY
+168 IGNCLHNICY
-178 AMIKDNLN
+178 TMIKDNLN
-186 MEDNNMV
+186 MEDNNMAE
-193 EKEKKANPEVKDE
+193 EKNKVKSEEVVVKEE

-258 KKEEK
+258 KKEEEK
-263 KSKAKGESEEEEEEE
+263 KSKAKGESEEEEEE

-290 EEKPEAEEEGEGE
+290 EEKPEAEGEG
-303 GEGGASE
+303 ASKE
-310 EEDEDKKKKDKKKVK
+310 EEDKKKKEVK
-325 ESAPVI
+325 ASIEI

-369 KVEEAKPFTS
+369 EVEEAKPFTS

>member
-1 MNYIKKIK
+1 M
-9 EVFNIENEFILN
+9 FNIESKFILN
-21 STVENRTDNKSNDLI
+21 STVENKPDNKSDELI

-45 EPSLYGEIMTEEALQ
+45 EPSLYGEIMTEDALQ
-60 QMQEQ
+60 QMQKQ

-80 DNVIGVITNAYVENN
+80 DNVIGVITNAYVKDN

-138 IGVTLIEVSL
+138 VGVTLIEVSL

-168 VGNCLHNICY
+168 TGDCLHNICY
-178 AMIKDNLN
+178 TMIKDNLN
-186 MEDNNMV
+186 MEDNNMAE
-193 EKEKKANPEVKDE
+193 EKNKVKSEEVVVKEE

-263 KSKAKGESEEEEEEE
+263 KPKAKGESEEEEEE

-290 EEKPEAEEEGEGE
+290 EEKPEAEGE

-310 EEDEDKKKKDKKKVK
+310 EEDDKKKKDKKKVK

-369 KVEEAKPFTS
+369 EVEEAKPFTS